1 MVKGQADGRLSL
13 PTGSPDFPPFNT
25 RALEVSR
32 RRGTH
37 RRGAL
42 IGVKTHGNG
51 KAKLSLGNGQISLGA
66 AKIMGNMGFLA
77 GTKVKSI
84 YNTFKRCCFGG
95 LYTLSPLFSN
105 LFFFF

>member
-1 MVKGQADGRLSL
+1 MAEISVISQVGRRLSL
-13 PTGSPDFPPFNT
+13 PAGFPDYPLFNT

-66 AKIMGNMGFLA
+66 AIKWVIWVFTRELQ
-77 GTKVKSI
+77 
-84 YNTFKRCCFGG
+84 
-95 LYTLSPLFSN
+95 
-105 LFFFF
+105 